1 MKTYDYF
8 FGHLGYQNHF
18 EFPHKIRWLWTI
30 FTEKAWGGEFFWN
43 VLKESFLFFNNFMLL
58 WDVSF
63 YVHSHTTGEGYG
75 TFPPTGKLS
84 VRINGYFNHLLN
96 IIAVVLSGATQLNPI
111 ASNPFQTNPSS
122 NQIKLYFPQI
132 SGWNP
137 LVISPIPSYNLRS
150 NLSSITRTLVQILVN
165 CSSLEFL
172 AFGFSL
178 LKMTVSLVKVTLLR
192 DWRDFMFNRAA

>member
-1 MKTYDYF
+1 MALNHIYRKGVGGGNF
-8 FGHLGYQNHF
+8 FGTF
-18 EFPHKIRWLWTI
+18 WR
-30 FTEKAWGGEFFWN
+30 KAFCFSII
-43 VLKESFLFFNNFMLL
+43 LCFI

-150 NLSSITRTLVQILVN
+150 NLSSITRTLVQILVLIVAVLN
-165 CSSLEFL
+165 FS
-172 AFGFSL
+172 AFGFSI

-192 DWRDFMFNRAA
+192 DWRDFMFNTAA

>member
-1 MKTYDYF
+1 MALNHIYRKGVGGGNF
-8 FGHLGYQNHF
+8 FGTF
-18 EFPHKIRWLWTI
+18 WR
-30 FTEKAWGGEFFWN
+30 KAFCFSII
-43 VLKESFLFFNNFMLL
+43 LCFI

-96 IIAVVLSGATQLNPI
+96 IIAVVLSGTTQLNPI
-111 ASNPFQTNPSS
+111 TSNPFQTNPSS
-122 NQIKLYFPQI
+122 NRIKLYFPQI